1 MENIGT
7 QREVDIN
14 ILPIYK
20 HRLNLKLDIDKQTNF
35 EISKIKKIE
44 IINLK
49 NNIHENNL
57 IYNNNNNPNN
67 NNNINL
73 KKNNLNIQNKFTPNT
88 TFQIVNNESI
98 SLMSQMTFI
107 QQSNRLLKEMNTGL
121 NNLKTEPEFRLKNG
135 INYSPN
141 QQNKLYEFLPKIKSH
156 SQSRQKEVL
165 NKTEINSD
173 IIQLDSEYETLK
185 NNLKEINP

>member
-1 MENIGT
+1 
-7 QREVDIN
+7 
-14 ILPIYK
+14 
-20 HRLNLKLDIDKQTNF
+20 
-35 EISKIKKIE
+35 
-44 IINLK
+44 
-49 NNIHENNL
+49 
-57 IYNNNNNPNN
+57 
-67 NNNINL
+67 
-73 KKNNLNIQNKFTPNT
+73 
-88 TFQIVNNESI
+88 
-98 SLMSQMTFI
+98 MSQMTFI

-141 QQNKLYEFLPKIKSH
+141 QQNKLYEFLHKIKSH

>member
-49 NNIHENNL
+49 NNIHGNNL

-141 QQNKLYEFLPKIKSH
+141 QICQQNVQQPIKQQYIYQH
-156 SQSRQKEVL
+156 QIKQNVQQMYPQ
-165 NKTEINSD
+165 NIDNSK
-173 IIQLDSEYETLK
+173 Q
-185 NNLKEINP
+185 

>member
-49 NNIHENNL
+49 NNIHGNNL

-141 QQNKLYEFLPKIKSH
+141 QNNKLYDFLPKIKSH